1 MMSANMKETLAACHD
16 CDALYRRVPL
26 QPGEQARCI
35 RCNAVL
41 YRTSRIGPDAMLA
54 IVLTALITFVI
65 ANVFPIVELSVQGI
79 TSSSTLIGSVRA
91 LWGDEREIVATLV
104 LATTLMVP
112 LLDMIIMVL
121 LTSLALMHRRPPY
134 FAPLLR
140 LVQTV
145 RPWGMIEIFMLGVLV
160 SLVKLSAMANVV
172 PGVALWAFA
181 ILTLL
186 LALMLSWDPAFL
198 WDEDEP

>member
-1 MMSANMKETLAACHD
+1 MMSADMKETLAACHD

-26 QPGEQARCI
+26 RPGEQARCI

-41 YRTSRIGPDAMLA
+41 YRTSRIGPDTMLA

-79 TSSSTLIGSVRA
+79 TSSSTLIGSVHA
-91 LWGDEREIVATLV
+91 LWGDKREIVATLV

-112 LLDMIIMVL
+112 LLDMLIMAL

-140 LVQTV
+140 LVQTGEV
-145 RPWGMIEIFMLGVLV
+145 ESITGRSVPVQADSICVHGDSPGAVE
-160 SLVKLSAMANVV
+160 MARRIRARLEQA
-172 PGVALWAFA
+172 GVALHPFV
-181 ILTLL
+181 
-186 LALMLSWDPAFL
+186 D
-198 WDEDEP
+198 